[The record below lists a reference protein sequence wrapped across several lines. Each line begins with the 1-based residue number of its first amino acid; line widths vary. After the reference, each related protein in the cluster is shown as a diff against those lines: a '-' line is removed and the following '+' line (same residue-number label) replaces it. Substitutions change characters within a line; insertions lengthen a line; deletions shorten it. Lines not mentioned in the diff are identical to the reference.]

1 MKKRPFGLKKKRK
14 KRSSKWL
21 DFLFDLLELA
31 ELLILL
37 PFRIIYYLLRAVFKA
52 VGDLFNF

>member
-21 DFLFDLLELA
+21 HFLFDLLELA
-31 ELLILL
+31 EFLILL
-37 PFRIIYYLLRAVFKA
+37 PFRIIYYLLRAVLKA
-52 VGDLFNF
+52 FGDLFNF